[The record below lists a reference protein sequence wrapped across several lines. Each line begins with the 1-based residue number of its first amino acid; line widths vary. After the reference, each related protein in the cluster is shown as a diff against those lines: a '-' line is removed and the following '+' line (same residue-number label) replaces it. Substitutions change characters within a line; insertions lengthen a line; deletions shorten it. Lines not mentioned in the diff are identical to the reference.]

1 MITVNE
7 AHILLIF
14 SLNAII
20 LINFIAILLT
30 IVKAIILCYN
40 NFPFILMI
48 LTFKSNVI
56 IINSF
61 KRIERYI

>member
-20 LINFIAILLT
+20 FINFIAILLT